1 MLTAFNWKNYKNSPE
16 AIQFRKKAKVDPSI
30 FMLTEFEIDKEK
42 VKNLKKL
49 RIESINDADEFVLEF
64 ALLFLKKND
73 EDEVSDFIN
82 EITDRS
88 LEFFLAHPKYFFPYS
103 FRWRF
108 DIFKE
113 IIETNTGIELPEV
126 PHKVD
131 LTGRFRY
138 YFTLNSLLQNFARK
152 NDMDEYDLICF
163 VYHYCL
169 NNYQNNTSRE
179 LPSPSGVRFLMA
191 AAVDIETLNDIEDI
205 PPVWGARPNMRRG
218 DIFLMYEPS
227 PIKGIRTIFRAESE
241 PFKDPFT
248 WWYYTIRL
256 CEPLRCKLISRDEM
270 KETQQLSQ
278 LISDVRF
285 LASREITLEAYNEFL
300 SIYKKNNPKGKPLP
314 LLKGSRSGYKGILKN
329 EKDVETKI
337 LEPFLKEISY
347 SEDDWTRQ
355 AVIKVGIKER
365 GIPDYVFGLKKNKAK
380 MIIEAK
386 HHVLTHDSEIK
397 AFEQAQSYA
406 KLLDSDI
413 IVIVSEKKINV
424 YQKKQNAFTSDNKV
438 TFTWKDME
446 DIELFNKCKRLIGKT
461 AVLG

>member
-1 MLTAFNWKNYKNSPE
+1 MLTEFNWKNYKNSPE
-16 AIQFRKKAKVDPSI
+16 AIQFRKKAKVDPSN
-30 FMLTEFEIDKEK
+30 FMLTEFEINEK
-42 VKNLKKL
+42 VVEALKEL
-49 RIESINDADEFVLEF
+49 RIKSINDADEFVIEF
-64 ALLFLKKND
+64 ALTLNT
-73 EDEVSDFIN
+73 DEVSNFIN
-82 EITDRS
+82 EITDES
-88 LEFFLAHPKYFFPYS
+88 LALFLAHPKYFFPYS
-103 FRWRF
+103 FRWHF

-113 IIETNTGIELPEV
+113 LIETNTGIELPEV
-126 PHKVD
+126 PHKAD

-138 YFTLNSLLQNFARK
+138 YFTINSLLQGFARRY
-152 NDMDEYDLICF
+152 DMDEYDLISF

-191 AAVDIETLNDIEDI
+191 ATGDIETLNDIEDI
-205 PPVWGARPNMRRG
+205 QPVWGAKPNMRRG
-218 DIFLMYEPS
+218 DILLMYEPS

-256 CEPLRCKLISRDEM
+256 CEPLRCNLISRDEM
-270 KETQQLSQ
+270 KQTQQLSQ
-278 LISDVRF
+278 LINNVKF
-285 LASREITLEAYNEFL
+285 LASKEIPLKAYNEFL
-300 SIYKKNNPKGKPLP
+300 SLYKKNNPKGKPLP

-329 EKDVETKI
+329 EKDVEEKI

-347 SEDDWTRQ
+347 SKHDWTRQ

-365 GIPDYVFGLKKNKAK
+365 GIPDYVFGFKKNRAK

-386 HHVLTHDSEIK
+386 YHVLTHGSEIK

-406 KLLDSDI
+406 KLLDSEI
-413 IVIVSEKKINV
+413 IVIVSEKKINI
-424 YQKKQNAFTSDNKV
+424 YQRKQNAFASDNKV

-446 DIELFNKCKRLIGKT
+446 DIELFNKCKRLIGRT